1 MPSISSVLR
10 RLKLFESCVSS
21 AMSPGPSSRPVP
33 SRSMVCR
40 SRYYHIPGASKLVD
54 DHDIVIIVTAG
65 SLGDDDD
72 HVHGTGDPMGA
83 VPGVPHYGGPTG
95 RTPGPATRSLGP
107 DPARVVHP
115 RGRSREDGRSRRIA
129 EKG

>member
-40 SRYYHIPGASKLVD
+40 SRYYHIPGASKPGD

-65 SLGDDDD
+65 SLGDNDD
-72 HVHGTGDPMGA
+72 HVYGTSARMGA
-83 VPGVPHYGGPTG
+83 VAGVPQYGRRADRTHGPE
-95 RTPGPATRSLGP
+95 TRSLGP
-107 DPARVVHP
+107 DPAGVLHP
-115 RGRSREDGRSRRIA
+115 RGRS
-129 EKG
+129 

>member
-21 AMSPGPSSRPVP
+21 AMSPGPSSRPAP
-33 SRSMVCR
+33 SRSMVCQP
-40 SRYYHIPGASKLVD
+40 RYYHIPGASKPGD
-54 DHDIVIIVTAG
+54 DHDIVIIVAAG

-72 HVHGTGDPMGA
+72 HVYGTGDRMGA
-83 VPGVPHYGGPTG
+83 VPGVPDCGRRTG
-95 RTPGPATRSLGP
+95 RTPGPGTRSLEP

-115 RGRSREDGRSRRIA
+115 PRS
-129 EKG
+129 